1 MNVKRFLL
9 VFVAAAMPLFMSAQQ
24 SKTDETVE
32 FRPSWDIQ
40 LQGGAAY
47 TLGEASFGKLLSPA
61 VFVNAD
67 YKFIPALGLRL
78 GLGGWQGKG
87 CQVTSATVYSYQF
100 VQLNADLLLDLTSLF
115 GGFNHKRV
123 CTAYILGGVGGL
135 YGLKNNEA
143 AAITPVLEY
152 LWDKKFFVPGRFGAG
167 VDFRLGDRVTLG
179 IEYNANV
186 LSDRFNSK
194 RADNADWQMNLLAG
208 LKFNIGKNYRPSAAY
223 AAAAAAAEAAAA
235 TAALEAAKE
244 AERIAAEKQA
254 EEEAARVKEEAAAKA
269 REEAIKAKVA
279 ANEAAEHKRIASENS
294 DNIFFLIGSSKISRS
309 EAAKVQKIAEWLK
322 ANPDYTVTVVGYADK
337 ETGNSEL
344 NMRLS
349 EKRSRNVVAM
359 LVEAGIDE
367 GRISAD
373 WKGDTEQPFQ
383 NQEKNRVVICTL
395 E

>member
-1 MNVKRFLL
+1 MNLKRLLL
-9 VFVAAAMPLFMSAQQ
+9 VLVAAVMPLLMSAQQ

-32 FRPSWDIQ
+32 FRPHWDIQ

-61 VFVNAD
+61 VFINAD

-100 VQLNADLLLDLTSLF
+100 AQLNADILLDLTSLF

-135 YGLKNNEA
+135 YGFKNDQA
-143 AAITPVLEY
+143 AALTPELEY

-167 VDFRLGDRVTLG
+167 LDFRLGDRVSLG
-179 IEYNANV
+179 IEANANV

-208 LKFNIGKNYRPSAAY
+208 LKFNIGKNNRPSAAY
-223 AAAAAAAEAAAA
+223 AAAAADAA
-235 TAALEAAKE
+235 AALEAAEKAR
-244 AERIAAEKQA
+244 AERIAAEKLA
-254 EEEAARVKEEAAAKA
+254 EEEAAAKA
-269 REEAIKAKVA
+269 KEAAAKAAEEAAKSKAA
-279 ANEAAEHKRIASENS
+279 AEKLAEHRRIAAEHS
-294 DNIFFLIGSSKISRS
+294 DNIFFLIGSSKIRS
-309 EAAKVQKIAEWLK
+309 NEAAKVKEIAEWLK
-322 ANPDYTVTVVGYADK
+322 ANPDYAVSIVGYADK
-337 ETGNSEL
+337 ETGNAET
-344 NMRLS
+344 NMKLS
-349 EKRSRNVVAM
+349 ERRTSNVKAM
-359 LVEAGIDE
+359 LIEAGIDE
-367 GRISAD
+367 SRISSD
-373 WKGDTEQPFQ
+373 WKGDTEQPFS
-383 NQEKNRVVICTL
+383 EPERNRVVICTL

>member
-1 MNVKRFLL
+1 MNLKRLLL
-9 VFVAAAMPLFMSAQQ
+9 VFVAAAMPLLMSAQQ

-32 FRPSWDIQ
+32 FRPHWDIQ

-135 YGLKNNEA
+135 YGFKNNEA
-143 AAITPVLEY
+143 AAITPELDY
-152 LWDKKFFVPGRFGAG
+152 LWDQKFFVPGRFGAG

-208 LKFNIGKNYRPSAAY
+208 LKFNIGKNNRPSAAY
-223 AAAAAAAEAAAA
+223 AAAAADAAAA
-235 TAALEAAKE
+235 AAALEAAEKARE
-244 AERIAAEKQA
+244 ERIAAEKKA
-254 EEEAARVKEEAAAKA
+254 EEEAAAKA
-269 REEAIKAKVA
+269 REAEARANEEAAKAKA
-279 ANEAAEHKRIASENS
+279 AAEKLAEHNRIAAEHS
-294 DNIFFLIGSSKISRS
+294 DNVFFLIGSSKIRTN
-309 EAAKVQKIAEWLK
+309 EAAKIKEIAEWLK
-322 ANPDYTVTVVGYADK
+322 ANPDYTVSVVGYADR
-337 ETGNSEL
+337 ETGNAET
-344 NMRLS
+344 NMKLS
-349 EKRSRNVVAM
+349 ERRTANVKAM
-359 LVEAGIDE
+359 LIEAGIDE
-367 GRISAD
+367 SRISAG
-373 WKGDTEQPFQ
+373 WKGDSEQPFS
-383 NQEKNRVVICTL
+383 EPERNRVVICTL